1 MKIWVIGRN
10 YPQKENN
17 QQGSFELEQAKML
30 MKRGNEVTYIACR
43 FHSPLSKERNGFFSL
58 EVEGLSVFYSVR
70 TAMPHFS
77 RTRFHLPY
85 FPAHREKKMEYL
97 LKKAEEKNGLPDV
110 IHIHDPTVILSSQVF
125 KRYYDRGVK
134 VFTTEHWTKVRSKR
148 IDPYEIKE
156 QKRYLDYVDQYMCVG
171 YGLRDALREIT
182 ETNQNIVIM
191 PDIINDIF
199 WQERKKHQGYNF
211 TVIGRLE
218 KIKQVDKII
227 EAFTELYKGD
237 MNYRLIVV
245 GNGSQYDDLRDQV
258 KNLAMEQQIQF
269 TGILTREMTAQTIAS
284 ADCVICFSRL
294 ETFGVPII
302 ESWACGIPVITTTA
316 QEIMENWDDRLGISI
331 DSADVTSL
339 KTSMRKMADQADK
352 YDGSFIREYARSHY
366 SEDVIYDKLMRLYD
380 DK

>member
-1 MKIWVIGRN
+1 
-10 YPQKENN
+10 
-17 QQGSFELEQAKML
+17 
-30 MKRGNEVTYIACR
+30 
-43 FHSPLSKERNGFFSL
+43 
-58 EVEGLSVFYSVR
+58 
-70 TAMPHFS
+70 
-77 RTRFHLPY
+77 
-85 FPAHREKKMEYL
+85 
-97 LKKAEEKNGLPDV
+97 
-110 IHIHDPTVILSSQVF
+110 
-125 KRYYDRGVK
+125 
-134 VFTTEHWTKVRSKR
+134 
-148 IDPYEIKE
+148 
-156 QKRYLDYVDQYMCVG
+156 
-171 YGLRDALREIT
+171 
-182 ETNQNIVIM
+182 
-191 PDIINDIF
+191 
-199 WQERKKHQGYNF
+199 
-211 TVIGRLE
+211 
-218 KIKQVDKII
+218 
-227 EAFTELYKGD
+227 